1 MPDRIKWTRYQLTQL
16 QLLSEGMHMK
26 SLFKPLLL
34 ALGIASLAGISSVVF
49 ASPDAPEMDG
59 TLVGQVSLLIAG
71 VYLVAKASSKKK

>member
-1 MPDRIKWTRYQLTQL
+1 
-16 QLLSEGMHMK
+16 MK

-49 ASPDAPEMDG
+49 ASLDAPEMDG